1 MGTSLLGLE
10 DWGRLED
17 RLGGAAALA
26 ASAKE
31 HSALLRRRGVRD
43 ASTLLRLALMYG
55 PGGQSL
61 RTLSA
66 LAEMEAVAELSDVAL
81 LNRLKGAAEW
91 LEALCRDYLAR
102 VAARLAPEVTAQPTR
117 LIDASVIEGP
127 GRTAWRLHLCFA
139 PHEQRTV
146 AASITPLEQGE
157 RLDRL
162 ASQPNEIR
170 IGDRGYP
177 QPDGLRHTREAG
189 ADVLV
194 RITWN
199 SLRLL
204 DETGRP
210 IEWRRLFARAGQ
222 QGTLDIP
229 VLVSKLRGD
238 FTPLALRLVMI
249 RKPPQAAAKARLKA
263 RRASRRQQ
271 RRRLDPLTLAAADFL
286 ILLTSLEAASFPSR
300 TLGALYRL
308 RWQVELAFKR
318 LKSLLHMD
326 ALRARHPDLARAWL
340 YAHLLFAL
348 LVEETLADIEAMPP

>member
-1 MGTSLLGLE
+1 MQPLLLGRN
-10 DWGRLED
+10 DWSRLED

-26 ASAKE
+26 ASAQA
-31 HSALLRRRGVRD
+31 HGALLRRRGVTD

-61 RTLSA
+61 RSLSA
-66 LAEMEAVAELSDVAL
+66 LAAMEGVAELSDVAL
-81 LNRLKGAAEW
+81 LNRLKGAADW

-102 VAARLAPEVTAQPTR
+102 VAAGLTPEVTAHPTR
-117 LIDASVIEGP
+117 LIDASVIRGP
-127 GRTAWRLHLCFA
+127 GSVAWRLHLCFA
-139 PHEQRTV
+139 PHEQRMV
-146 AASITPLEQGE
+146 AASITPLAQGE

-162 ASQPNEIR
+162 ASHRHEIR

-177 QPDGLRHTREAG
+177 QPDGLRRMREAG

-204 DETGRP
+204 DEKHQPLDWT
-210 IEWRRLFARAGQ
+210 RLFSDAGP
-222 QGTLDIP
+222 QGALDIP
-229 VLVSKLRGD
+229 VVVTKPRGD
-238 FTPLALRLVMI
+238 FAPLPLRLVMI
-249 RKPPQAAAKARLKA
+249 RKPPQAAVKARLKA

-271 RRRLDPLTLAAADFL
+271 SQRTDPRTLAAADFL
-286 ILLTSLEAASFPSR
+286 ILITSLDASRFPLR
-300 TLGALYRL
+300 PIGALYRL

-318 LKSLLHMD
+318 LKSLLNMD

-348 LVEETLADIEAMPP
+348 LVEETVADIEAMPP

>member
-10 DWGRLED
+10 DWSRLED

-26 ASAKE
+26 ASAKQ
-31 HSALLRRRGVRD
+31 HGALLRRRGVRD
-43 ASTLLRLALMYG
+43 APTLLRLALMYG

-61 RTLSA
+61 RSLSA

-81 LNRLKGAAEW
+81 LNRLRGAAGW
-91 LEALCRDYLAR
+91 LEALCRDYLAQI
-102 VAARLAPEVTAQPTR
+102 AARLTPGVTSHPTR

-139 PHEQRTV
+139 PHEQRMV

-162 ASQPNEIR
+162 GSQPNELR

-210 IEWRRLFARAGQ
+210 IEWRRLFTQAEQ
-222 QGTLDIP
+222 QGTLDRP
-229 VLVSKLRGD
+229 VWVGKLRGQ
-238 FTPLALRLVMI
+238 FEPLALRLVMI
-249 RKPPQAAAKARLKA
+249 RKPPQAAATARLKA

-271 RRRLDPLTLAAADFL
+271 RRRTDPHTLAAADFL
-286 ILLTSLEAASFPSR
+286 ILLTSLDVECFPVHA
-300 TLGALYRL
+300 LGALYRL

-326 ALRARHPDLARAWL
+326 ALRARNPDLARAWL

>member
-1 MGTSLLGLE
+1 METSLLGLE
-10 DWGRLED
+10 DWARLEE

-26 ASAKE
+26 ASAQE
-31 HSALLRRRGVRD
+31 HGALLRRRGVRD
-43 ASTLLRLALMYG
+43 AAVLLRLALMYG

-61 RTLSA
+61 RSLSA
-66 LAEMEAVAELSDVAL
+66 LAEMAGVAELSDVAL
-81 LNRLKGAAEW
+81 LNRLQRAADW

-102 VAARLAPEVTAQPTR
+102 VAARVTPELTACPTR
-117 LIDASVIEGP
+117 LIDASVIQGP

-139 PHEQRTV
+139 PHEQRMV
-146 AASITPLEQGE
+146 AASITPLKQGE

-177 QPDGLRHTREAG
+177 QPDGLRNTCEAG

-199 SLRLL
+199 SVHLL
-204 DETGRP
+204 DAAGRP
-210 IEWRRLFARAGQ
+210 IDWTCLFTQAEQ
-222 QGTLDIP
+222 QGTLDLP
-229 VLVSKLRGD
+229 VLVSKPRGG
-238 FTPLALRLVMI
+238 FSPLPLRLVMI
-249 RKPPQAAAKARLKA
+249 RKPPQAAATARLKA
-263 RRASRRQQ
+263 RRASRKQQ
-271 RRRLDPLTLAAADFL
+271 RQRTDPRTLAAADFL
-286 ILLTSLEAASFPSR
+286 ILLTSLDAESFPLR
-300 TLGALYRL
+300 ALGALYRL

-348 LVEETLADIEAMPP
+348 LVEQTVTDIEAIPP